1 MQAKRVM
8 IIEDDDE
15 TRDLLTEV
23 LIEAGY
29 AVTAAATALDAL
41 AATVQGPPDVV
52 IVDLRLPMMDGA
64 TFIREHLQ
72 ELGSHPRVIVVS
84 ASAEIESFAARADA
98 VMAKPF
104 SIDELTSLV
113 ARVLEGDGQLEHS
126 RP

>member
-1 MQAKRVM
+1 M

-23 LIEAGY
+23 LIDAGY

-52 IVDLRLPMMDGA
+52 LVDLRLPMMDGA
-64 TFIREHLQ
+64 TFIREHLE
-72 ELGSHPRVIVVS
+72 ELGSRPRVVVVS
-84 ASAEIESFAARADA
+84 ASADIEAFAADADA
-98 VMAKPF
+98 VIAKPF
-104 SIDELTSLV
+104 SIDELTSVV
-113 ARVLEGDGQLEHS
+113 ARVLEDDGQLEHA